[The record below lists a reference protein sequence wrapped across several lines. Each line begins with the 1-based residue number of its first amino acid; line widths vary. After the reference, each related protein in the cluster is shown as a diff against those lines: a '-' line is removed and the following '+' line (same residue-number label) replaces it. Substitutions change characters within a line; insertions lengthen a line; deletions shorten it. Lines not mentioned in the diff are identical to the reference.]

1 MLENIKKNLGL
12 ILITNILI
20 MFVISYKYGCD
31 SILSIGLS
39 VGVVYLWFIYSIS
52 TAVLILMI
60 INDKLFIHVY
70 YEFIKV
76 NGGVNFTIRSI
87 ITINVLL
94 LLTLTLWLSNTYNLA
109 VLLAINIILEL
120 YTRYRYFKF
129 SKDQK
134 NV

>member
-52 TAVLILMI
+52 TAILILMI
-60 INDKLFIHVY
+60 VNDKLFIHFY

-76 NGGVNFTIRSI
+76 NGGVKLTIRSI
-87 ITINVLL
+87 INITILMLL
-94 LLTLTLWLSNTYNLA
+94 SLILCLSDIYNLA
-109 VLLAINIILEL
+109 ILLIINIILEL

-129 SKDQK
+129 SKAQK
-134 NV
+134 DV